1 MVNIYVILCN
11 IVLKFQ
17 IFNKEEEKVVK
28 IYMMKSWIEV
38 ILINIDR
45 KNLLGLMFRFDI

>member
-1 MVNIYVILCN
+1 MANTHVILCI

-17 IFNKEEEKVVK
+17 TFNKEEEKVVT

-38 ILINIDR
+38 TSTNTDR
-45 KNLLGLMFRFDI
+45 KNPSGLMFRFDI